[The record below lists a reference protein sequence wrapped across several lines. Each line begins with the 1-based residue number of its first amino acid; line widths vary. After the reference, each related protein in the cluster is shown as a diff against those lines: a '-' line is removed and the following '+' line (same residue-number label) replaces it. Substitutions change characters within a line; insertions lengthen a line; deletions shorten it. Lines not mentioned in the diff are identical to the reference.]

1 MTKLRQSRFFRHI
14 VRNPRRFGLQFFV
27 LLVFIILIFS
37 TAYFVIPF
45 LVSSSYEDGTLSSV
59 AEAIPMEKEVVVRH
73 LPIPP
78 SVKAIYMTSCVA
90 GTTSFRNSLVKLIDE
105 TEINAVVIDIKDFTG
120 KLSFIRDN
128 PELSGA
134 VSKNCFAPD
143 MEEFVKSL
151 HEKGIYVIGRIT
163 VFQDPH
169 LVKERPELAVKR
181 KSDGGIW
188 KDYKGLNFTDPG
200 SKEVWDYIVTIGK
213 ESYDIGFDEL
223 NFDYIRFPSDGNMK
237 DIVYPWSGN
246 RQKSEVLREFFVYLN
261 NNLKPTGVVLSADL
275 FGMTTTNTDDLNIG
289 QVLENTLPY
298 FDYVA
303 PMVYPSH
310 YPPNFNGWANP
321 NKYPYEVV
329 KFSLDSAV
337 RRAMATSTVIALSG
351 VAPISTTTK
360 PFLYK
365 KRVFDA
371 QKIRPWLQDFDY
383 GGNYDVTEVQAQ
395 IKAVYDAGLDSWMLW
410 NAGNKYT
417 KDALLPE

>member
-120 KLSFIRDN
+120 KLSFIPGLAN
-128 PELSGA
+128 
-134 VSKNCFAPD
+134 
-143 MEEFVKSL
+143 
-151 HEKGIYVIGRIT
+151 
-163 VFQDPH
+163 
-169 LVKERPELAVKR
+169 ERPELAVKR